1 MPEETAVNAA
11 PVVAG
16 GGGAPASE
24 PAPAQV
30 SEPQGSTEPAAQS
43 AEPAGSGQTQST
55 ADNNIVAS
63 ANTGDG
69 KRFVIE
75 KDPVTGKRTV
85 KKIDAEPVAAE
96 QNAEPAA
103 EPEPANSP
111 TAELIDRV
119 AGEVGAVPEPYDLN
133 EFSAALAAGDVDERR
148 VPQEF
153 QKQYTEFRIAQAV
166 EAFKEKQAEETR
178 QKEQLQKQ
186 LSPEEQAKAMQEFY
200 KKLNEDAKARA
211 LKDFGMTEEQY
222 DGMEFGDE
230 KEEAAINAAIEW
242 HRQQLIG
249 NIQQRANAENVAR
262 QQQQARYKDIV
273 DFVAD
278 AKAKE
283 PHFNAIDQMM
293 QERFKTLPYAEGR
306 KVEEAITALKNGTI
320 TDQQAVTMREYY
332 EATRKEYYAK
342 RNNLSS
348 TPKPA
353 AKPPVVERP
362 GEGKELPKETT
373 FDYAALRNGSNKE
386 KRQWIA
392 RFMQANKNR

>member
-96 QNAEPAA
+96 QNAEPAV

-166 EAFKEKQAEETR
+166 EAFKEKQAEEAR

-186 LSPEEQAKAMQEFY
+186 LSPEEQAKDELMVNNIIPFLRKFGHNIRIYNYRIGRKPDLEIAGTGHRFFTDNPARLKEQI
-200 KKLNEDAKARA
+200 KKQLEKYSKTNRVVVRTCFAHGADQLIAECANEMGITTKAVLPVGYEDYIKMVRSDCLA
-211 LKDFGMTEEQY
+211 HGYAYTEKDELKLRHLLAQTVVCKVVSSP
-222 DGMEFGDE
+222 DGGY
-230 KEEAAINAAIEW
+230 EAAIWRCI
-242 HRQQLIG
+242 R
-249 NIQQRANAENVAR
+249 R
-262 QQQQARYKDIV
+262 
-273 DFVAD
+273 
-278 AKAKE
+278 
-283 PHFNAIDQMM
+283 
-293 QERFKTLPYAEGR
+293 
-306 KVEEAITALKNGTI
+306 
-320 TDQQAVTMREYY
+320 
-332 EATRKEYYAK
+332 
-342 RNNLSS
+342 
-348 TPKPA
+348 
-353 AKPPVVERP
+353 
-362 GEGKELPKETT
+362 
-373 FDYAALRNGSNKE
+373 
-386 KRQWIA
+386 KRQIPEK
-392 RFMQANKNR
+392 QGLT

>member
-1 MPEETAVNAA
+1 MPEETAVSTA
-11 PVVAG
+11 PVSTG
-16 GGGAPASE
+16 GSSVPASE

-30 SEPQGSTEPAAQS
+30 SEPQRS
-43 AEPAGSGQTQST
+43 AEPTVQTSESAGGGQPQG
-55 ADNNIVAS
+55 AGAEDNIVAS

-85 KKIDAEPVAAE
+85 KKIDAEPVAA
-96 QNAEPAA
+96 QNTEPVT
-103 EPEPANSP
+103 EPEPATSP
-111 TAELIDRV
+111 TAELIDK
-119 AGEVGAVPEPYDLN
+119 AASEVGATPEPYDLN

-148 VPQEF
+148 VPQEY

-166 EAFKEKQAEETR
+166 EAYKEKQAEEAR

-200 KKLNEDAKARA
+200 KKLNADAKARA
-211 LKDFGMTEEQY
+211 LKDFGLTEEQY

-230 KEEAAINAAIEW
+230 KQEAAINAAIEW

-362 GEGKELPKETT
+362 GEGRELPRETS
-373 FDYAALRNGSNKE
+373 FDYAALRNGSIKE